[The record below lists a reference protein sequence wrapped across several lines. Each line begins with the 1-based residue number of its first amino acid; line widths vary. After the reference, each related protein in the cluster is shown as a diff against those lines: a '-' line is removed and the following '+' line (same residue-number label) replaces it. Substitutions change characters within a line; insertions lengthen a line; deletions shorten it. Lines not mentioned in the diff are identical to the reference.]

1 MSKYCV
7 LIEGLSSVTRSA
19 DIKRKFEDMAG
30 PVMEVER
37 HAPSRS
43 ALVEMKHSADAEYAY
58 RKLDQLKVDG
68 RRWTVDW
75 ANQSD

>member
-1 MSKYCV
+1 MPCCSLHALPSNADLPHCV
-7 LIEGLSSVTRSA
+7 HCS
-19 DIKRKFEDMAG
+19 
-30 PVMEVER
+30 
-37 HAPSRS
+37 
-43 ALVEMKHSADAEYAY
+43 SADAEYAY